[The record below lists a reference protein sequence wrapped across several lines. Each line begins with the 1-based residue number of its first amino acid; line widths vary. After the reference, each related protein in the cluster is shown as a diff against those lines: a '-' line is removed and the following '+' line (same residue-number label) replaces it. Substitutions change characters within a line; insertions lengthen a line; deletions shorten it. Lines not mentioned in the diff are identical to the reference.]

1 MLPTELG
8 MSSTTLIS
16 PLTHAQ
22 DQKRLFME
30 SLEYSLMYNKHPL
43 NVSYTKVL
51 GYRYI
56 ALFPLSQRNDQ
67 EVTVS

>member
-16 PLTHAQ
+16 PLTHAR
-22 DQKRLFME
+22 DQKRPFME
-30 SLEYSLMYNKHPL
+30 SLEYSLMYNKHTL

-51 GYRYI
+51 GYRYL
-56 ALFPLSQRNDQ
+56 ALFPLSQGNGQ
-67 EVTVS
+67 EVPIS